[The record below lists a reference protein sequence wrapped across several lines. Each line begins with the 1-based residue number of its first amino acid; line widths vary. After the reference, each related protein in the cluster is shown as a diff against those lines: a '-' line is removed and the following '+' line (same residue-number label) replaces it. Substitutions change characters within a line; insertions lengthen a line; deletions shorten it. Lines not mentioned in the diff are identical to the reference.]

1 MTPTPTKRALPS
13 KESSLFRELLN
24 LYETRQLKKGQKT
37 ADQILKKFPEHG
49 ETLCMKGLILTHM
62 GKREEGLE
70 LVKKG
75 VRLDLTSH
83 IVWHVFGLIQK
94 GEKNY
99 EEALKS
105 YIQALRFDKGVIA
118 RSPCAPSIWCE
129 RLDDDL
135 LVCQITDAMSLNQE
149 NMNILRDAAHLQTQL
164 RLYDGLVDTRFLLLK
179 LRPNLRQNWIGLALA
194 YHLNGNLVEARRVL
208 EQYERSLKN
217 VPEYDPEQSDLLLY
231 HVRILEDME
240 EFTTALTLLD
250 TKAKSRAIVDR
261 VAQDSGAE
269 AEQAWRTLIHCNP
282 DNTGYYYSFFRS
294 KNIELG
300 AVTDP
305 DRMSTLRLLQDLSLQ
320 NPHTNTPKR
329 LELMVV
335 SAEGF
340 RPLANDYLW
349 SGLQKGIPSLFVDM
363 KSLYQDTRKRVI
375 VEELVDGYRQSLEKN
390 CLPDGAPNEI
400 VAESDSDVPTT
411 YLWTLYFLAQH
422 FSHIGQHS
430 RALSL
435 LSSAI
440 THTPTL
446 PELHTLRGRILKRV
460 GDFLG
465 ASVAVNEARLLDGQD
480 RFLNTKSAKYKLR
493 AGLIEEANDTF
504 GLFTKKDAVSPGAD
518 LEEMQSLL
526 YLTEEGDAH
535 RRQGRLHY
543 ALKKYHAVR
552 KIFEE
557 FEDDQFDFHGYS
569 LRKFTINIYLNLLSW
584 EDRLWSHPAYI
595 HCAISAS
602 QIYVEL
608 FDNPSRRKD
617 VLSTGKEL
625 VFDNLDKTI
634 SRLSGMSAE
643 EEKKAKK
650 RAKKAQQKQEEQKKA
665 AAAASAA
672 SAATTSTTNEDKGL
686 DLTPQKDDDPDGI
699 KLLTSPEPLDRA
711 WKLLSPLLRLSIS
724 NLDLWFSVFD
734 VAVRRGKYLQA
745 IRALTRAKVLDANH
759 PDLHVRLLHFRKLYE
774 SLPSSLPSPVAVV
787 VSDALETLITRE
799 MTLETYNAQY
809 LQQNHLNAR
818 AILGAAWGLQILG
831 SPRDEIEGVVFGTL
845 NPQVVLPLKTALDVL
860 SFLKDIS
867 SPRANEFRLACEKIF
882 DLSTV
887 FKTPDQLAIMHLQR
901 QGTLLNTPNVDD

>member
-1 MTPTPTKRALPS
+1 
-13 KESSLFRELLN
+13 
-24 LYETRQLKKGQKT
+24 
-37 ADQILKKFPEHG
+37 
-49 ETLCMKGLILTHM
+49 MKGLILTHM

-105 YIQALRFDKGVIA
+105 YTQALRFDK
-118 RSPCAPSIWCE
+118 
-129 RLDDDL
+129 
-135 LVCQITDAMSLNQE
+135 E

-194 YHLNGNLVEARRVL
+194 YHLNGNLAEARRVL

-217 VPEYDPEQSDLLLY
+217 VPDYDTEQSDLLLY
-231 HVRILEDME
+231 HVKILEDMGE
-240 EFTTALTLLD
+240 LAEALTLLD
-250 TKAKSRAIVDR
+250 VNAKSRAIVDR
-261 VAQDSGAE
+261 VAIMETRARLLSRQGPGAE
-269 AEQAWRTLIHCNP
+269 AEQAWRALISCNL
-282 DNTGYYYSFFRS
+282 DNTGYYYGLFRS
-294 KNIELG
+294 KNIDLG
-300 AVTDP
+300 AVTDSN
-305 DRMSTLRLLQDLSLQ
+305 RASTLRLLQDLSMQ
-320 NPHTNTPKR
+320 NPRTVTPKR
-329 LELMVV
+329 LELIVA

-340 RPLANDYLW
+340 RPLANAYLLR
-349 SGLQKGIPSLFVDM
+349 GLKKGIPSLFVDL
-363 KSLYQDTRKRVI
+363 KPLYQDTQKRTI
-375 VEELVDGYRQSLEKN
+375 IEELVDGYRRTLEEG
-390 CLPDGAPNEI
+390 CLLDESPNDV
-400 VAESDSDVPTT
+400 VAEPDSDVPAT

-446 PELHTLRGRILKRV
+446 PELHTLRGRILKRL
-460 GDFLG
+460 GDFHG
-465 ASVAVNEARLLDGQD
+465 ASVAVNEAKLLDGQD

-493 AGLIEEANDTF
+493 AGLIEEASDTF

-526 YLTEEGDAH
+526 YLTEEGNAH
-535 RRQGRLHY
+535 RRQGKLHH
-543 ALKKYHAVR
+543 ALKKYHSVR

-602 QIYVEL
+602 QIYVQL
-608 FDNPSRRKD
+608 FDNPSHARE
-617 VLSTGKEL
+617 VLSTGKRSVSDSPE
-625 VFDNLDKTI
+625 KTV
-634 SRLSGMSAE
+634 SCLSGMSAE

-650 RAKKAQQKQEEQKKA
+650 RAKKAQQKQEEQRKA
-665 AAAASAA
+665 AAAS
-672 SAATTSTTNEDKGL
+672 TNEDKGL

-711 WKLLSPLLRLSIS
+711 WKLLSPLLPLSIT
-724 NLDLWFSVFD
+724 NIDLWISVYD

-745 IRALTRAKVLDANH
+745 VRALKHANVLDADH
-759 PDLHVRLLHFRKLYE
+759 PELHARCLHFRKLYE
-774 SLPSSLPSPVAVV
+774 SLPSLLPSPVGAVV
-787 VSDALETLITRE
+787 SVALETLITKE
-799 MTLETYNAQY
+799 VTLEAYNTQY
-809 LQQNHLNAR
+809 LQRHSANAR
-818 AILGAAWGLQILG
+818 AVLGAARGLQILG
-831 SPRDEIEGVVFGTL
+831 SPRDEIEGVVLGTL
-845 NPQVVLPLKTALDVL
+845 NPEVDLPLKTALDVW
-860 SFLKDIS
+860 SFLKDINS
-867 SPRANEFRLACEKIF
+867 LRADEFRLACEERF
-882 DLSTV
+882 NLSTV
-887 FKTPDQLAIMHLQR
+887 FKTPDQLAVMRLQQ
-901 QGTLLNTPNVDD
+901 QGSLSKNQGVDD